1 MKKGSKEVKNHKKFV
16 DETQDLWKKYA
27 KHREEWADSAQ
38 EDREFRLGKQWT
50 REQEETLLARGQSP
64 IVVNRVHPA
73 VETAKAMLTS
83 RRPSF
88 RVSPREDSDNKIA
101 QVFNGMLSYMY
112 DTSDG
117 ETQMRQIIDDY
128 YVCGMGMALL
138 YHNPMM
144 DNGKGEVCFHAL
156 DPLDVFIDPNSKDR
170 FFDDAEN
177 IIISKKFT
185 KEQAAE
191 LYPMYESA
199 IQAATS
205 EHAGADEQY
214 PFTEGADQ
222 KGIIFPQ
229 DTDTSD
235 LDKEYVR
242 GYERYFKVRGEMLR
256 IHEKFSGKEFTY
268 MPDEMEKYVT
278 TKAYLYG
285 NTVLTTA
292 GEVQNAVMDQ
302 EQKRTQAEK
311 LAAEE
316 INKEVDKQRAE
327 MEVHFQEREMELKEA
342 LELDEIIPERYTLEV
357 EKLREGMEAQL
368 VGLYNQMLGAQKSLG
383 HIESIAPTSYAE
395 LIQMG
400 FIEVVPIQETRI
412 KYCVVIGDKK
422 LYERVLPI
430 DKYPIVSF
438 MNLHTRTPYPMS
450 DVRMVKGLQQY
461 INKIRSLIIAHAT
474 TSTNMKVLIPA
485 GSVDM
490 AEFEEKWA
498 QPGVG
503 IEVDFDMGQPVVAA
517 PTPLPNELYQ
527 NEITAKADI
536 DHQLGLYEM
545 MMGNT
550 QAAPQTYKATISLD
564 EFGQRKMKSKMADI
578 EAGLRR
584 LGTLAIPM
592 MQSLYTVDK
601 VFRIIE
607 PNNSMTE
614 YAINKRMYDKKGN
627 EIGRFNDI
635 SVGKYDV
642 IVVTGSTLPSNRYA
656 ELEFYMEA
664 FKAGIVDRNEVL
676 KKTEIFDMEGV
687 LQRTDMVT
695 QLQSQLQQAQE
706 LIKNLQGDMQS
717 RDREN
722 VNLKQKVEVEK
733 FKTKLSDIEGNN
745 KKAGELFE
753 RRLDDTLSLVEK
765 QVRDLKSKENTP
777 KKK

>member
-1 MKKGSKEVKNHKKFV
+1 MNKGSKEVKNHKQFV
-16 DETQDLWKKYA
+16 EETQDLWKKYA
-27 KHREEWADSAQ
+27 KHREEWADAAH

-50 REQEETLLARGQSP
+50 QEQEETLKARGQAP
-64 IVVNRVHPA
+64 IVVNRIHPA

-83 RRPSF
+83 RRPAF

-101 QVFNGMLSYMY
+101 NVFNGMLSYMY
-112 DTSDG
+112 DVSDG
-117 ETQMRQIIDDY
+117 ESQMRQIIDDY
-128 YVCGMGMALL
+128 YVCGIGYAML

-144 DNGKGEVCFHAL
+144 DNGKGEVCFHSL
-156 DPLDVFIDPNSKDR
+156 DPMDVFVDPNSKDR

-177 IIISKKFT
+177 IIVSKKFT

-191 LYPMYESA
+191 LYPMYETA
-199 IQAATS
+199 IKNATS
-205 EHAGADEQY
+205 EHAGHDEQY
-214 PFTEGADQ
+214 PITQSAKV
-222 KGIIFPQ
+222 KGIMFPQ
-229 DTDTSD
+229 DTDTAD

-242 GYERYFKVRGEMLR
+242 GYERYSKVRGDMIR
-256 IHEKFSGKEFTY
+256 VFEKFSGKEFIY
-268 MPDEMEKYVT
+268 MPDEMEAYVN

-285 NTVLTTA
+285 NQVLTTA
-292 GEVQNAVMDQ
+292 GQVQEAVMDQ
-302 EQKRTQAEK
+302 KKKQTANQKIQSG
-311 LAAEE
+311 E
-316 INKEVDKQRAE
+316 INEKIDKRREELEVF
-327 MEVHFQEREMELKEA
+327 FQEKELELREA
-342 LELDEIIPERYTLEV
+342 LDNGDIIPERYHLEL
-357 EKLREGMEAQL
+357 EKTREGLEAELVQMYQQL
-368 VGLYNQMLGAQKSLG
+368 AATAKHLE
-383 HIESIAPTSYAE
+383 HIDSVAPTNYAE
-395 LIQMG
+395 LIEMG
-400 FIEVVPIQETRI
+400 FIELIPIQETRI
-412 KYCVVIGDKK
+412 KYSVVIGDKK
-422 LYERVLPI
+422 LYDRVLPI
-430 DKYPIVSF
+430 DKYPIVPF
-438 MNLHTRTPYPMS
+438 MNIHTRTPYPTS
-450 DVRMVKGLQQY
+450 DVRMVKGLQEY

-550 QAAPQTYKATISLD
+550 SAAPQTYKATISLD

-592 MQSLYTVDK
+592 MQSLYTVEK
-601 VFRIIE
+601 VFRIVE

-614 YAINKRMYDKKGN
+614 YAINKRLFDKKGN
-627 EIGRFNDI
+627 EISRFNDI

-642 IVVTGSTLPSNRYA
+642 VVVTGSTLPTNRYA

-664 FKAGIVDRNEVL
+664 FKTGIIDRQEVL

-687 LQRTDMVT
+687 LQRVDMIA
-695 QLQSQLQQAQE
+695 QLQQQLKQAQE
-706 LIKNLQGDMQS
+706 LIKDLQGDKQT

-733 FKTKLSDIEGNN
+733 FKTKLADVDTKS
-745 KKAGELFE
+745 KYAGQLFE
-753 RRLDDTLSLVEK
+753 RRLDDTLGLIEK
-765 QVRDLKSKENTP
+765 QVRDLKSKEGTS
-777 KKK
+777 KK